1 MSYEYVPNKETNK
14 ESFFERIFKRK
25 NKQAT
30 IKEKVSAESIFKK
43 ENAPQEK
50 EKYLQKY
57 LRKWQ

>member
-43 ENAPQEK
+43 ENAP
-50 EKYLQKY
+50 
-57 LRKWQ
+57 